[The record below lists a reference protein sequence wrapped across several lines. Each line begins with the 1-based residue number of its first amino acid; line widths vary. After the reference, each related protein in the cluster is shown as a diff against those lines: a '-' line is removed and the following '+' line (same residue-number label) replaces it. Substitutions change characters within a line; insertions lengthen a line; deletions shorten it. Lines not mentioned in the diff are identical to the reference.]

1 MDTAV
6 EVQTNLNNVI
16 IKIAQDNSTKWDLS
30 EKELSEKVKKKI
42 RANGIPSHTLLRYL
56 RGESNP
62 TLENANKVLSAL
74 QTFDSSIQMS
84 DIF

>member
-1 MDTAV
+1 MS
-6 EVQTNLNNVI
+6 EVLEIESNLSKTI
-16 IKIAQDNSTKWDLS
+16 SKIASDNAKIWDLS
-30 EKELSEKVKKKI
+30 EEALCDKVKKKI